1 MGGMTS
7 PANFATHSTAGAAAI
22 DPHTALETIS
32 FVSAFLGP
40 IGLLVSAGISLGDAA
55 LYWAEGNRLDAGY
68 SAIFALIPGIG
79 GVISKIP
86 GVQKLGAKGMAALGK
101 KLASSKNPVLT
112 SLERAIFNDINKYA
126 KNGVLQRDMNEWIR
140 SRAAVAT
147 KSATRKQLESKPM
160 RILRLIGNGVIKSSV
175 VGSKYLAI
183 AGSYKYAEDR
193 ARELWDKIYMQS
205 GLNKKDDL
213 DRYGYGGLEKLK
225 QLNQQLPT
233 ITRANQS
240 DATRINY

>member
-7 PANFATHSTAGAAAI
+7 PANFATHSTTGAAAI

-40 IGLLVSAGISLGDAA
+40 IGLLVSAGINLGDAA

-79 GVISKIP
+79 GALGKIP
-86 GVQKLGAKGMAALGK
+86 GVQKLSAKGMAALGK
-101 KLASSKNPVLT
+101 KLATSKNPVLT

-126 KNGVLQRDMNEWIR
+126 KNGVLQRDMNAWIR
-140 SRAAVAT
+140 ARAAAAT
-147 KSATRKQLESKPM
+147 KSATRKQLAPKPLK
-160 RILRLIGNGVIKSSV
+160 ILYALGNGTIKASVIGAKFI
-175 VGSKYLAI
+175 AI

-193 ARELWDKIYMQS
+193 AMELWDKLYLKY
-205 GLNKKDDL
+205 GLDKA
-213 DRYGYGGLEKLK
+213 DRLSSAPAAFDKYSKELQMLQTTSKAT
-225 QLNQQLPT
+225 Q
-233 ITRANQS
+233 A